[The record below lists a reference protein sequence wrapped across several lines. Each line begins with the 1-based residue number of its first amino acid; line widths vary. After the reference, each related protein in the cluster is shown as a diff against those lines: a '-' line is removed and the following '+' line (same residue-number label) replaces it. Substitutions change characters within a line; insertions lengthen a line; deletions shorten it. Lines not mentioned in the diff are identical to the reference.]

1 MDRKTLQSA
10 LAAGQQAWPSVELDA
25 EVFGRHL
32 SRVVGASQQ
41 RAWLANATDLYL
53 ACAYLLGSAG
63 AREALEQGFG
73 PALLELIVQV
83 SPEPPFA
90 AAVFTALHEKLRG
103 PRSLFASYD
112 GRGPL
117 LAMLSLLTA
126 RVAVNTLRL
135 QGPRSAPPRLA
146 N

>member
-1 MDRKTLQSA
+1 MDRKTLESA
-10 LAAGQQAWPSVELDA
+10 LVAGQQAWPGVELDA

-32 SRVVGASQQ
+32 SRVVGASPE
-41 RAWLANATDLYL
+41 RAWLANAADLYL
-53 ACAYLLGSAG
+53 ACAYLLGRAG
-63 AREALEQGFG
+63 AREALEQRFR
-73 PALLELIVQV
+73 PELLELIVQV

-90 AAVFTALHEKLRG
+90 AAVFTALHERLRG
-103 PRSLFASYD
+103 PRSLFAAYT

-126 RVAVNTLRL
+126 RVAVNTLQL
-135 QGPRSAPPRLA
+135 QRPRSAPPSLA

>member
-1 MDRKTLQSA
+1 MDRKTLESA
-10 LAAGQQAWPSVELDA
+10 MAVGQRAWPGVELDA
-25 EVFGRHL
+25 QVFGKHL
-32 SRVVGASQQ
+32 SRVAGASPE
-41 RAWLANATDLYL
+41 RAWLANAADLYL

-63 AREALEQGFG
+63 AREALERGFG

-90 AAVFTALHEKLRG
+90 AAVFTALHEKLRE
-103 PRSLFASYD
+103 PRSLFAGYD

-117 LAMLSLLTA
+117 LPMLSLLTA

-135 QGPRSAPPRLA
+135 QGPRSAPSLA